1 MPNTT
6 EHLAN
11 LLDQINE
18 QGYNHP
24 DTPGRLLAMAESRLR
39 VLARIRLKGFPQL
52 GRWVQTDDLLQ
63 NVMLK
68 LHQSLER
75 VKPDNIRQ
83 FFGLAAL
90 HIKRSLLDLQKSIN
104 GPNGFGTRHQTD
116 GEETAFRLRPEHS
129 SSQLEELVRFNELT
143 ECLEPQL
150 KELVDL
156 IFIHGLTQQE
166 AATVLGLSHRTIKRR
181 WLQAQV
187 LLGEKLGE
195 LPESQQD

>member
-68 LHQSLER
+68 LHQSL
-75 VKPDNIRQ
+75 
-83 FFGLAAL
+83 
-90 HIKRSLLDLQKSIN
+90 
-104 GPNGFGTRHQTD
+104 
-116 GEETAFRLRPEHS
+116 
-129 SSQLEELVRFNELT
+129 
-143 ECLEPQL
+143 
-150 KELVDL
+150 
-156 IFIHGLTQQE
+156 
-166 AATVLGLSHRTIKRR
+166 
-181 WLQAQV
+181 
-187 LLGEKLGE
+187 
-195 LPESQQD
+195 